1 MKLALG
7 TAQFGLSY
15 GIANRTG
22 QVACAEGAAIV
33 QRARTA
39 GIHTLDT
46 AIAYGDSEQR
56 LGAIGVSDWDIVS
69 KLPDIPDGCA
79 DVGGW
84 VAASVRES
92 LNRLGVDRLYGLLLH
107 RPGQLLEG
115 PGAALYRALQSV
127 KDQGLAE
134 RIGVSIYDPSELELL
149 TPRFAIDILQA
160 PVNLF
165 DRRLIESGWLARLA
179 GEGVEVHAR
188 SVFLQGLLLMP
199 RETRPQKFSRWGA
212 LLGAYDAWLDQT
224 GTNPMQACLSY
235 VLGFPEIT
243 TVIVGVDSARQ
254 LEELIEASAGAAPP
268 APPELRCR
276 DVDLLNPS
284 RWATL

>member
-33 QRARTA
+33 QRARAA

-69 KLPDIPDGCA
+69 KLPDIPDGCT
-79 DVGGW
+79 DVGEW
-84 VAASVRES
+84 VATSVRES
-92 LNRLGVDRLYGLLLH
+92 LSRLGVDRLHGLLLH
-107 RPGQLLEG
+107 RPGQLLDG
-115 PGAALYRALQSV
+115 RGAVLYRALQSA
-127 KDQGLAE
+127 KREGLAE

-149 TPRFAIDILQA
+149 TPRFAIDIVQA
-160 PVNLF
+160 PFNVI

-199 RETRPQKFSRWGA
+199 RETRPQKFSRWSA
-212 LLGAYDAWLDQT
+212 LLGAYDTWLDRT
-224 GTNPMQACLSY
+224 GTTPLQACLSY
-235 VLGFPEIT
+235 ALGFPEIGK
-243 TVIVGVDSARQ
+243 VIVGVDSARQ
-254 LEELIEASAGAAPP
+254 LDELIGMSAAAAAPV
-268 APPELRCR
+268 PPDLQCR

-284 RWATL
+284 RWAAL